1 MIGMIYQ
8 FIVANHLLG
17 TQFDIQHYIN
27 YMNQLNYPLD
37 LIQQIDFEEMYQYM
51 LSDKNNGEGIQMVL
65 LEKLG
70 KPNVYHVEKIY

>member
-51 LSDKNNGEGIQMVL
+51 LSDK
-65 LEKLG
+65 K
-70 KPNVYHVEKIY
+70 

>member
-51 LSDKNNGEGIQMVL
+51 LSDKRIMV
-65 LEKLG
+65 KVF
-70 KPNVYHVEKIY
+70 KWFYSRN